1 MTFQDAS
8 GSTSH
13 LTDASGV
20 LREWYRYDLQGAPMF
35 YDANNNQF
43 SASAFGVRHLF
54 TGQQWYQELGLYDLR
69 NRFYS
74 PDLGRFLQPDPVGFW
89 GGRNLYRYC
98 RNNPVTRWDPFGLD
112 DDDMPPKPPEKGG
125 APLGGPSGGG
135 GGDGVG
141 GFGNGF
147 DPGFV
152 AGSGEDGALLNT
164 CGNVGGV
171 ILGYDATGSDGPG
184 GNGTVGG
191 IGGIGGPG
199 GFEGLGGLGTI
210 GGIGGPG
217 GFGGIGGIGSPGVF
231 PAGNEPGDRDLG
243 SRGRGYAPRGG
254 SRRLL
259 SETIAAMSQY
269 RLEVDPSKIVTP
281 VTRQF
286 ASYNLVPFGD
296 TLYYGTSAYA
306 IGGVLG
312 IGAFE
317 AATSGAFEPFRI
329 DGPSTGFIMYG
340 EGRVIGLR
348 YGSTNIVRID
358 YQPIASSGDRSVLHL
373 NVGPQQTEVPLWPWW
388 W

>member
-1 MTFQDAS
+1 
-8 GSTSH
+8 
-13 LTDASGV
+13 
-20 LREWYRYDLQGAPMF
+20 MF
-35 YDANNNQF
+35 YDANNNQL

-74 PDLGRFLQPDPVGFW
+74 PDLGRFLQPDPIGFW

-98 RNNPVTRWDPFGLD
+98 RNNPVMRWDPLGLD
-112 DDDMPPKPPEKGG
+112 DDDMPPKLPEKGG
-125 APLGGPSGGG
+125 APLGGPSGG

-210 GGIGGPG
+210 GGVGGPG
-217 GFGGIGGIGSPGVF
+217 GFGGIGGIGSPGAF

-243 SRGRGYAPRGG
+243 SRGRGHAARGG

-286 ASYNLVPFGD
+286 ASYNLVPFAKALD
-296 TLYYGTSAYA
+296 AYA
-306 IGGVLG
+306 LNAARLMAIPVALPAAQYTASYLAFAFVSGNAQEIANFTQGLGGIPSDSYAPTTFGGLLG
-312 IGAFE
+312 FGWRTA
-317 AATSGAFEPFRI
+317 SGLLYDP
-329 DGPSTGFIMYG
+329 GNYSPG
-340 EGRVIGLR
+340 E
-348 YGSTNIVRID
+348 
-358 YQPIASSGDRSVLHL
+358 
-373 NVGPQQTEVPLWPWW
+373 
-388 W
+388 